1 MQKLCRTCEIRK
13 PHENFGNK
21 GYTSTG
27 NIKRDSVCKDCKSLV
42 NRRFK
47 LLYGNE
53 GQKQCS
59 KCSQYRDWD
68 YFKKRK
74 QDGKLYLNSS
84 CKVCNKIHWDK
95 WVENNKEHYQKIKK
109 QGQDLLHHNYK
120 KYERRGITKEQ
131 YEIVLEAQKGVCAI
145 CKQLPKDTHSL
156 AMDHNHKTNEFRGLL
171 CKECN
176 RCLGLFG
183 DNIDTLTNAVTYLK
197 ERGSY
202 GSRQN
207 QVH

>member
-1 MQKLCRTCEIRK
+1 MQKLCRECGIRK
-13 PHENFGNK
+13 PHENFNSK
-21 GYTSTG
+21 GYTSAG
-27 NIKRDSVCKDCKSLV
+27 NIKRDSVCKDCRSLV

-47 LLYGNE
+47 ILYGSD
-53 GQKQCS
+53 GKKQCS
-59 KCSQYRDWD
+59 KCAHYQDWD
-68 YFKKRK
+68 HFKKRK

-84 CKVCNKIHWDK
+84 CKACNKIYWDK
-95 WVENNKEHYQKIKK
+95 WVDNNKDHYQKIKK

-120 KYERRGITKEQ
+120 KYERSGITKEQ
-131 YEIVLEAQKGVCAI
+131 YEIVFEAQKGVCAI
-145 CKQLPKDTHSL
+145 CKQPPKDTHAL
-156 AMDHNHKTNEFRGLL
+156 AMDHNHATNEFRGLL

-176 RCLGLFG
+176 RSLGLFG
-183 DNIDTLTNAVTYLK
+183 DNIDTLTNAVIYLK